1 MALIRMATKF
11 PPLFRLGLF
20 LFVEQECGDAV
31 DHSIE
36 QSETLSKRNEWWNE
50 RIKRVCHLRDTY
62 TGSEVGA
69 LEIFKINFEC
79 SAGRAPHGQLDDEGS
94 EV

>member
-36 QSETLSKRNEWWNE
+36 QSETLSKRNEW
-50 RIKRVCHLRDTY
+50 
-62 TGSEVGA
+62 
-69 LEIFKINFEC
+69 
-79 SAGRAPHGQLDDEGS
+79 
-94 EV
+94 